1 MLPSAF
7 ESLTD
12 PCLPDFWTSTYTAAP
27 GAITMASAILIF
39 LIEYGSTRYLA
50 NVDRKVLQE
59 TATTASVD
67 TDPGILEN
75 GVEAKVKQIDNGRS
89 AHLGHHHLTPAPVD
103 GEEIDPHTAATQKL
117 GVAILEAGIIF
128 HSVFIGLT
136 LAVSTGSN
144 FISLFIT
151 IIFHRTSRHL
161 YKTMC

>member
-1 MLPSAF
+1 
-7 ESLTD
+7 
-12 PCLPDFWTSTYTAAP
+12 
-27 GAITMASAILIF
+27 MASAILIF

-50 NVDRKVLQE
+50 NVDRQVLQE
-59 TATTASVD
+59 TAATASVE
-67 TDPGILEN
+67 TDPRILEN
-75 GVEAKVKQIDNGRS
+75 TDEGKRPHLDSGSV
-89 AHLGHHHLTPAPVD
+89 HLGHHHLTPAPVG

-151 IIFHRTSRHL
+151 IIFHRTLPFLIEKS
-161 YKTMC
+161 